1 MKPSMGYRI
10 IRSLNRAG
18 IVSDERME
26 EIRRSR
32 GSADYRAATGV
43 MRDIL
48 VKVVSETYEDE
59 LGQLESHVM
68 LLWGGEDHEVPVGIA
83 EKSLRLIRQA
93 GGSAELEVLQGVG
106 HFVPTEAPD
115 AITRVLE
122 EVMAR

>member
-1 MKPSMGYRI
+1 
-10 IRSLNRAG
+10 
-18 IVSDERME
+18 
-26 EIRRSR
+26 
-32 GSADYRAATGV
+32 